1 MAPFRIWFGCA
12 VLADVGTGDG
22 AGNRARRF
30 LCHAAWPVRGPTA
43 RDRFAAFGPWGHR
56 ALQHAE
62 RARPR
67 GQVATS
73 RNAWPG
79 LAGDGVGWKLRRVK
93 ERLAATDGGLVLR
106 KDLGAALID
115 AGLATKVP
123 TVVGTAAN
131 RDVKAGGIAAA
142 CVDTLL
148 AAGAQIGVRRCQSR
162 RTSRRDG
169 RWGFGWRGFRG
180 PVAASKYRQGNPE

>member
-1 MAPFRIWFGCA
+1 MGPEIGPDVSCVMQRGRSAAPLRVTVPRRLVPGDTVHCNMQN
-12 VLADVGTGDG
+12 VLG
-22 AGNRARRF
+22 RA
-30 LCHAAWPVRGPTA
+30 A
-43 RDRFAAFGPWGHR
+43 RLPLHET
-56 ALQHAE
+56 H
-62 RARPR
+62 
-67 GQVATS
+67 
-73 RNAWPG
+73 G
-79 LAGDGVGWKLRRVK
+79 LRWLDGVGWKLRRVK

-123 TVVGTAAN
+123 TVVCAAAN

-169 RWGFGWRGFRG
+169 RWGFGWRGFWG